1 VPGETIKVSKVTH
14 PTQWARAMPFHD
26 NKVWGWGGRFNDFK
40 KNTHVEQTYLGH
52 F

>member
-1 VPGETIKVSKVTH
+1 MPGETLKVSKVTH

-26 NKVWGWGGRFNDFK
+26 NKVWGGRFNDFR
-40 KNTHVEQTYLGH
+40 KNTHVEQAYLGH